1 MATIIEVT
9 NAGGA
14 FLDKDDKKISINAD
28 LISRF
33 EDVPEDDVGKT
44 IIYLT
49 NGISLNVVESQK
61 QLRDI
66 ITRCSSFFLA

>member
-1 MATIIEVT
+1 MAKIIEVT

>member
-1 MATIIEVT
+1 MAKIIEVT

-14 FLDKDDKKISINAD
+14 FLDKNDTKISINAD

-33 EDVPEDDVGKT
+33 EDLPEDNVGKT
-44 IIYLT
+44 TIYLT

-66 ITRCSSFFLA
+66 IINS

>member
-1 MATIIEVT
+1 MAKKIEVT

-14 FLDKDDKKISINAD
+14 FLDEDDAKMSIKVD

-66 ITRCSSFFLA
+66 INNS

>member
-1 MATIIEVT
+1 MAKIIEVT

-14 FLDKDDKKISINAD
+14 FLDEGDTKISINAD

-33 EDVPEDDVGKT
+33 EDMSEDNVGKT
-44 IIYLT
+44 RIYLT